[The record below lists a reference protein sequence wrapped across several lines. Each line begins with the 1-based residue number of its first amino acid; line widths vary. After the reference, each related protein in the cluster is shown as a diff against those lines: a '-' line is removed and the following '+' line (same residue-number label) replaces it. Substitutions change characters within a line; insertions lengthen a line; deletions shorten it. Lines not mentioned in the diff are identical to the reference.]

1 MEEEGLMTEFLRIL
15 TLISLS
21 FHFISSNLWLILAT
35 PPTILTVVVRLLGKQ
50 AECFQQTLLGQ
61 GFRQEKDVVMGKS
74 EPFDYI
80 ASSICLGIST
90 IF

>member
-1 MEEEGLMTEFLRIL
+1 MLPVELELPSGPAP
-15 TLISLS
+15 
-21 FHFISSNLWLILAT
+21 HFIMWIIKNM
-35 PPTILTVVVRLLGKQ
+35 VVRLLGKQ

>member
-1 MEEEGLMTEFLRIL
+1 MLPVEPE
-15 TLISLS
+15 LS
-21 FHFISSNLWLILAT
+21 SGPAPHFIMRIIKNM
-35 PPTILTVVVRLLGKQ
+35 VVRLLGKQ

-74 EPFDYI
+74 EPFDYTG
-80 ASSICLGIST
+80 SCICLGIST